1 MENAYRRLSKAYGYL
16 GSKYLPKILEICLS
30 KQEAQLL
37 LSLPGTVEEVAI
49 ESHIE
54 LPGAEL
60 FLRELFN
67 KGFIFYGSIEGAR
80 RYALVT
86 NLLTSITI
94 NRWSDQL
101 GKGFFDL
108 CDRMVDEEDSLEFE
122 EEGYESRVI
131 PVQKAIEPGTEILPY
146 ERVSQIVEQAETI
159 AVMRCVCRTI
169 RRRCNNPVEVCL
181 SFNETAKYVLERGVA
196 KELSKEEALS
206 TLNMCEDAGLVH
218 QVANA
223 SHGSHGI
230 PWICNCCACCCTYLR
245 AQITLGR
252 KYAAVKSRY
261 TAVVSP
267 ELCNECGLCGDR
279 CNFGALKMVD
289 SKPVIDEEKCFGCGL
304 CASKCPTSAISL
316 VQVKEPEHIPAR
328 EAEPLFSSV

>member
-1 MENAYRRLSKAYGYL
+1 MENAYRRLSKAYGYPE
-16 GSKYLPKILEICLS
+16 SKYLPKILEICLS

-60 FLRELFN
+60 LLRELFN

-80 RYALVT
+80 RYALV
-86 NLLTSITI
+86 NSLLTSITI
-94 NRWSDQL
+94 NRWSDQF

-108 CDRMVDEEDSLEFE
+108 CDRMADEEESLAFE

-146 ERVSQIVEQAETI
+146 ERVAQIIEQAETI

-169 RRRCNNPVEVCL
+169 GRRCNNPVETCL
-181 SFNETAKYVLERGVA
+181 ALNEEAKYVLERGVG
-196 KELSKEEALS
+196 KELTKEEALS
-206 TLNMCEDAGLVH
+206 TLNICEDAGLVH

-223 SHGSHGI
+223 SHGPHGM
-230 PWICNCCACCCTYLR
+230 PWICNCCACCCVYLR

-261 TAVVSP
+261 TAVVNP

-279 CNFGALKMVD
+279 CNFGALEIVN
-289 SKPVIDEEKCFGCGL
+289 SKPAIDNEKCFGCGL
-304 CASKCPTSAISL
+304 CASKCPTNAIRL
-316 VQVKEPEHIPAR
+316 IQVREPEHIPVR
-328 EAEPLFSSV
+328 EAESLFFSV